1 MGLSPVR
8 CVDKRQ
14 HCAELCHP
22 IPLATTGYSG
32 SIPACNY
39 LEASA
44 DAIFPSLSNSRK
56 QVIRVTI
63 NKTISTCC
71 LLTLSSFAI
80 NTAAF
85 AATKV
90 AFVGD
95 QGTGSNAQ
103 AVLSLVASEGTD
115 LLLLQGD
122 LGYYDN
128 TASDWETNLVNE
140 LGADFPV
147 LTVVGNHENY
157 EWSTYQRFIKQRIDR
172 VPGLSCSGNAGV
184 KAACQFKNIEVVQV
198 APGVREV
205 AGVSDDDNYEQFL
218 RDSLSAS
225 KKPWRICSWHK
236 NQNAMQ
242 TGSKSNS
249 TGWGVFDACLD
260 AGAMIAM
267 GHEHA
272 YSRTF
277 LMSNFENQ
285 SVVHKSSEMTLEP
298 GKSFA
303 FVSGLG
309 GHDIRAQKRGG
320 DWFASIYTA
329 SQGATHGALFCTF
342 ADTTADCYF
351 KAIDGS
357 VPDQFSLTLGSQ
369 QQSSSNSA
377 PATSDSSAAAPAEEI
392 SAGFVFSRSDKEE
405 LRWID
410 RNSSGDMG
418 SVWISENCAQQMG
431 GVSRTGNWKSLISIA
446 PKMDS
451 IANPCTVSTASN
463 RLPSPPPLSPSP
475 LPDTNGFVF
484 SRTDTT
490 EFRWIDR
497 DSTGALGNIWINKAC
512 AERLGGPSQSG
523 NWRELNTL
531 APGFDAIAS
540 PCNGATS
547 TAAASTTSSPFT
559 ALEEGY
565 VFSRSDKQEYRWID
579 RDSNGDWGNTWIDEA
594 CVDRLGGIKATG
606 DWKALNQRSPG
617 FDAIRSPC

>member
-1 MGLSPVR
+1 M
-8 CVDKRQ
+8 
-14 HCAELCHP
+14 
-22 IPLATTGYSG
+22 
-32 SIPACNY
+32 
-39 LEASA
+39 
-44 DAIFPSLSNSRK
+44 
-56 QVIRVTI
+56 TI
-63 NKTISTCC
+63 IKTISTCC
-71 LLTLSSFAI
+71 ILALSPFAI
-80 NTAAF
+80 NSAAF

-95 QGTGSNAQ
+95 QGTGGNAQ

-122 LGYYDN
+122 LGYYEN
-128 TASDWETNLVNE
+128 TASDWEANLVNE

-157 EWSTYQRFIKQRIDR
+157 EWPAYQRYIKQRIDR
-172 VPGLSCSGNAGV
+172 VPGLSCTGNAGV

-198 APGVREV
+198 APGIREV
-205 AGVSDDDNYEQFL
+205 EGVSDDDDYEQFL
-218 RDSLSAS
+218 RDSLTAS
-225 KKPWRICSWHK
+225 EKPWRICSWHK

-242 TGSKSNS
+242 TGSKSDS

-272 YSRTF
+272 YSRTY
-277 LMSNFENQ
+277 LLSDFENQ
-285 SVVHKSSEMTLEP
+285 TVVHKNSEMTLEP

-309 GHDIRAQKRGG
+309 GHDIRSQKRGG

-342 ADTTADCYF
+342 SDTTADCYF

-357 VPDQFSLTLGSQ
+357 VPDQFSLTLGAQ
-369 QQSSSNSA
+369 QQPSGNSVPA
-377 PATSDSSAAAPAEEI
+377 PSDSGTSEPAEEI
-392 SAGFVFSRSDKEE
+392 STGFVFSRSDKQE

-410 RNSSGDMG
+410 RDSSGGIG
-418 SVWISENCAQQMG
+418 SVWINENCAQQMG
-431 GVSRTGNWKSLISIA
+431 GVSRTGDWKELISIA
-446 PKMDS
+446 PNMDS

-463 RLPSPPPLSPSP
+463 TSPSASTIPSSPP
-475 LPDTNGFVF
+475 PDTNGFVF

-497 DSTGALGNIWINKAC
+497 DSTGGLGSIWIDKTC

-523 NWRELNTL
+523 NWKELNTL

-540 PCNGATS
+540 PCNGTTS
-547 TAAASTTSSPFT
+547 TAATSSPFEVT
-559 ALEEGY
+559 ASEEGY

-579 RDSNGDWGNTWIDEA
+579 RDENGDWGNTWIDKA
-594 CVDRLGGIKATG
+594 CADRLGGATATG
-606 DWKALNQRSPG
+606 NWKDLNQRSPG